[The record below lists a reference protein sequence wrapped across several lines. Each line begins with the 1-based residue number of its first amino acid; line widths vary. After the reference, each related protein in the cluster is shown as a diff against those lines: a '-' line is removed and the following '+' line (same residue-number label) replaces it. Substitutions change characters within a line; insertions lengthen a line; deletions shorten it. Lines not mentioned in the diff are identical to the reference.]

1 MEQPDKEMLVGEE
14 ELAGADTGTSASV
27 NESEQLYKQTVP
39 LASCR
44 VQGVTVYNDR
54 AEVTRLIALTDL
66 EAGTTEVRVV
76 GLSSKVDR
84 NSVRVSGGKGEAVI
98 LEVSYNTKWEPKTK
112 DDGSERSTLQRELD
126 QLAEQIARQ
135 EEGLARIAAESAWMS
150 KWASGLAEPRKT
162 EAGSSASV
170 DLCPPQALDQATA
183 FLSFYQS
190 SLAGVDERRAAVNAT
205 LRELREQHA
214 RVSRTLGSLTTG
226 NVEEVHEVTV
236 LLSSEG
242 LGEVELS
249 LAYVVMDA
257 SWHAAY
263 DVRVTSNDSRLNL
276 TYYGIITNNSL
287 DHWQDAPLALSTAQ
301 PSVGG
306 APPDLP
312 TRFVGFQ
319 QPQYHS
325 RAMLRGGS
333 PWMNSMVKQAEVE
346 RFDLQSI
353 ALDDHDFSSSAESQ
367 VGVMTSSVK
376 ESSICTSFEIP
387 RRSTIMSD
395 SKPHKVTIKIIQ
407 LKAKFTYVLLPKL
420 STHAYLKASI
430 VNDSDKYAF
439 LAGDMNVFV
448 DGNFVAKS
456 SIHAVSPSESF
467 AIFLGADD
475 AIKVTYPPGVFFND
489 QQGLLRRSNLKTV
502 KHTIT
507 IKNTKATDVHVSVF
521 DQLPKSN
528 DGQIKVRLLKP
539 AITEA
544 DKSVTLTASNNVK
557 WKVDIKA
564 GKQVQ
569 LPFEYQLEWPL
580 GQEINL

>member
-1 MEQPDKEMLVGEE
+1 MEKPDKDMLVGEE

-27 NESEQLYKQTVP
+27 NEPGAEQLHKQTVA

-54 AEVTRLIALTDL
+54 AEVTRLVALTDL

-135 EEGLARIAAESAWMS
+135 EEGLARIAKESEWMG

-162 EAGSSASV
+162 EAGGSASG

-190 SLAGVDERRAAVNAT
+190 SLASVDERRAAVNAT
-205 LRELREQHA
+205 LRELREQHT

-242 LGEVELS
+242 LGEVDLS

-312 TRFVGFQ
+312 TKFVGFQ
-319 QPQYHS
+319 QPQYHARS
-325 RAMLRGGS
+325 THRSA
-333 PWMNSMVKQAEVE
+333 PWMNAMVKQAEVE
-346 RFDLQSI
+346 RYDFQSL
-353 ALDDHDFSSSAESQ
+353 ALDDHEISSSASQ

-430 VNDSDKYAF
+430 LNDSDKYAF
-439 LAGDMNVFV
+439 LAGDMNVFM

-456 SIHAVSPSESF
+456 SIQAVSPSESF

-489 QQGLLRRSNLKTV
+489 KQGLIRRSNLKTV
-502 KHTIT
+502 KHRIT

-539 AITEA
+539 TITEA
-544 DKSVTLTASNNVK
+544 DKSVTLTPSNNVK

-569 LPFEYQLEWPL
+569 LRFKYQLEWPL